1 MTTYRFVG
9 RNKFQQDFQI
19 NDKITVVWCKKLYMI
34 KTKTQELY
42 LMAIWNNV
50 AISRERLQSRYNP
63 HSIWIQQ
70 TVEPTNA
77 IPNLERF
84 SYETD

>member
-1 MTTYRFVG
+1 
-9 RNKFQQDFQI
+9 
-19 NDKITVVWCKKLYMI
+19 MI

-42 LMAIWNNV
+42 LVEIWNNV
-50 AISRERLQSRYNP
+50 AISREGLQSHYNS
-63 HSIWIQQ
+63 HSIWIRQ